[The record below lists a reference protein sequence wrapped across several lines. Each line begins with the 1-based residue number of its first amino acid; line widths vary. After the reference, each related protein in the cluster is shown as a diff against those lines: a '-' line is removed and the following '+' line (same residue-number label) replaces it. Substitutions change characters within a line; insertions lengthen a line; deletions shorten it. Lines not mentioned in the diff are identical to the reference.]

1 MLHRKTLLLWVA
13 AIALLSASTSESHVD
28 IAQKQKGVCWV
39 ASREKVTG
47 EHFTALVDHHVNWIS
62 QTPFGW
68 QRKADSAAIQF
79 ETKASDGKT
88 RGVMWG
94 ESDEG
99 IIETTRLAK
108 AKGIK
113 TLLKPH
119 LWVRGSWPG
128 EISMKSEAEW
138 IQWFSDYEKF
148 ILHYA
153 KLAEQQKIE
162 VLCIGTELSKA
173 ALKEAQWRVLIQK
186 IRKVYRGKLTYAANF
201 HNEFEHVKFWDQL
214 DFIGIQAYFPLT
226 TKNNPTLEELNAGW
240 NKHCKIME
248 SVSQKFKKPVVFTEI
263 GYRSTN
269 DAAIEPWVWPQNLSD
284 KAIPSEE
291 VQAVCYEAFFKSV
304 WNKPWM
310 GGVYFWK
317 WYPSGGRRMAEIDFT
332 PQGKKAQ
339 EVLKSNFKKQ

>member
-1 MLHRKTLLLWVA
+1 MLHRNTLLLWVVA
-13 AIALLSASTSESHVD
+13 LALLSADVPVRHATVTH
-28 IAQKQKGVCWV
+28 KQKGVCWV
-39 ASREKVTG
+39 ASREKVTA
-47 EHFTALVDHHVNWIS
+47 EQFTALVDHHVTWIS

-79 ETKASDGKT
+79 ETRASDGKS

-99 IIETTRLAK
+99 ITETTRLAK
-108 AKGIK
+108 ANGIK

-128 EISMKSEAEW
+128 EIEMKTDAEW
-138 IQWFSDYEKF
+138 LRWFQDYEKF

-153 KLAEQQKIE
+153 RLAEQQQIE
-162 VLCIGTELSKA
+162 ALCIGTELSKA
-173 ALKEAQWRVLIQK
+173 ALKEAQWRTLIQK
-186 IRKVYRGKLTYAANF
+186 IKKVYHGKLTYAANF
-201 HNEFEHVKFWDQL
+201 HNEFEHVKFWDLL

-226 TKNNPTLEELNAGW
+226 TKTNPALEDLTSGW
-240 NKHCKIME
+240 SKHCKTIEM
-248 SVSQKFKKPVVFTEI
+248 VAHTFKKPVVFTEI
-263 GYRSTN
+263 GYRSTH
-269 DAAIEPWVWPQNLSD
+269 DAAIEPWIWPQHLSD
-284 KAIPSEE
+284 KAIPSED

-317 WYPSGGRRMAEIDFT
+317 WYPQGGKRMTEIDFT

-339 EVLKSNFKKQ
+339 EVMKLNFKKP